1 MKKYLFMAMSLYLA
15 TACYAAAAEE
25 DLVYYNFAPGRFIR
39 TNAPNVDLLP
49 DDTLVVAGD
58 NITIAGAQVDNII
71 EVNSKL
77 NRQGIFL

>member
-1 MKKYLFMAMSLYLA
+1 MTMSLYLA
-15 TACYAAAAEE
+15 TECYAAAAEE

-58 NITIAGAQVDNII
+58 NITIAGAQVGNII
-71 EVNSKL
+71 IIGNTIHL
-77 NRQGIFL
+77 LPPG